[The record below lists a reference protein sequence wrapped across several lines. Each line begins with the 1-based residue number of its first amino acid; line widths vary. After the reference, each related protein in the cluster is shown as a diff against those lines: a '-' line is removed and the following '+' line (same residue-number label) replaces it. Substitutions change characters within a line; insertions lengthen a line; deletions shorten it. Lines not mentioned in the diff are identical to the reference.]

1 MFSKIQ
7 IIGGVNNSVY
17 DTLDYIQ
24 ISSQEI
30 WILAKH
36 HTFTVTFCRTED
48 TGVLIV
54 VCSSFLGFH
63 VDDR

>member
-24 ISSQEI
+24 ISSQEMPMLTPTKI
-30 WILAKH
+30 NE
-36 HTFTVTFCRTED
+36 FV
-48 TGVLIV
+48 
-54 VCSSFLGFH
+54 
-63 VDDR
+63 